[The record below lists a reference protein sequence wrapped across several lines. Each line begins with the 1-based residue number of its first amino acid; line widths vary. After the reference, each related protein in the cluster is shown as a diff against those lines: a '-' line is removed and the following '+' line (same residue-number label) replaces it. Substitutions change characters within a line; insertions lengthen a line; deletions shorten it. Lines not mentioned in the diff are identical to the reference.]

1 MSRNNNVRK
10 DKKGRILPTNVRQ
23 RENGLYEGRITFN
36 GKRYTLYNRD
46 LAELKKQ
53 MTDRKYELEHGIYG
67 DHSDVTVAEWYE
79 EWMKTYKRP
88 TLKYRTIQSYDSR
101 WNAHI
106 SDKLGGMQIS
116 DVDKLT
122 MQKYFRELSD
132 DVSTIVYANI
142 FTLLHEMFEAAVD
155 NDLIIKNPVIH
166 RPKEGKCHRT
176 NHKVP
181 LTKAEVSTFLS
192 YVKENSFYS
201 HLYPLFMVAFGTGMR
216 VGEYCALQR
225 DDIDFENNMIRVN
238 KTLIY
243 PASYAPHRMDVS
255 DPKTSSSVRFV
266 PMLPDVKKAIEQQ
279 IKLLNICQSKVK
291 ISIGGFEDFLFLGRT
306 GLPLTGSQV
315 NRMISLIVEAYNRNE
330 EYNAIKE
337 QREPL
342 YLKNFSPH
350 IIRHTFATRCAESG
364 MEPKVVQEI
373 LGHTSVQTTLNVYTH
388 LTQKYV
394 GEKLLE
400 KAENLFE

>member
-46 LAELKKQ
+46 LATLKKQ

-88 TLKYRTIQSYDSR
+88 VLKYKTMKSYESR

-106 SDKLGGMQIS
+106 AGKLGGLQIS
-116 DVDKLT
+116 EVDKMT
-122 MQKYFRELSD
+122 MQKYFSSLAD
-132 DVSTIVYANI
+132 TVSPLVY
-142 FTLLHEMFEAAVD
+142 TSVSGMLHEMFGVAVE
-155 NDLIIKNPVIH
+155 NDLISKNPVILKPVDWK
-166 RPKEGKCHRT
+166 RYRANP
-176 NHKVP
+176 KVP
-181 LTKAEVSTFLS
+181 LTKEEVNIFLS
-192 YVKENSFYS
+192 YVHDNPYYS
-201 HLYPLFMVAFGTGMR
+201 PLYPLFVVAFGTGMR
-216 VGEYCALQR
+216 VGEYCALQC
-225 DDIDFENNMIRVN
+225 DDIDFDSNLIRVN

-243 PASYAPHRMDVS
+243 PADYAPCRVDIT
-255 DPKTSSSVRFV
+255 DPKTASSVRFV
-266 PMLPDVKKAIEQQ
+266 PMLPEVRKAIEQQ
-279 IKLLNICQSKVK
+279 IKVLNICQRKVK
-291 ISIGGFEDFLFLGRT
+291 IPINGFDDFLFLGNR
-306 GLPLTGSQV
+306 GLPMNGAQV
-315 NRMISLIVEAYNRNE
+315 NRMIGLIVEDYNRNE
-330 EYNAIKE
+330 EYKARKE
-337 QREPL
+337 QREPIL
-342 YLKNFSPH
+342 LKNFSPH
-350 IIRHTFATRCAESG
+350 IMRHTFASRCAESG

-388 LTQKYV
+388 LTQQYL

-400 KAENLFE
+400 KADFLF